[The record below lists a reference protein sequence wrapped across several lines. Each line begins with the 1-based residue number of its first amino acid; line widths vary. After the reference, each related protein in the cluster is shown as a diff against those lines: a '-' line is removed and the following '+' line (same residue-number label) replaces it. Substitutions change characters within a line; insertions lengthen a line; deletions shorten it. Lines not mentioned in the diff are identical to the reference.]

1 MGVRCQQTYCF
12 ERPGVINLPFSERR
26 IIIILVTVLTAVNVL
41 SMAGNLALLLAGGAA
56 PGPPVVRYVL
66 WFYLALLLLLPVVI
80 AFLVR
85 RYWWREEQSLPEEG
99 TADGRGLPAEGNGIR
114 SCNRGTEELALGMR
128 EMAEATRSL
137 VKYLEQEKE
146 GREELA
152 GALREM
158 VASLKEFT
166 GRLETGREVSVAGE
180 VFRAERRPGEV
191 AAEDGSGPELWSDF
205 PKGLNKATLKQILS
219 YLEDHNETGVSAEEI
234 AGGVGLSRV
243 TVRRYMDY
251 LEQVGYVSVD
261 LKYGTVGRPLKI
273 YTLVNLLNS

>member
-41 SMAGNLALLLAGGAA
+41 SMAGNLTLLLAGGIA

-66 WFYLALLLLLPVVI
+66 WFYLALLFLLPVVI
-80 AFLVR
+80 TFLVW
-85 RYWWREEQSLPEEG
+85 RYWWREGQTPPSGGSSGERNCALSFNREIKELVMGVREI
-99 TADGRGLPAEGNGIR
+99 AAVIR
-114 SCNRGTEELALGMR
+114 SLMDHL
-128 EMAEATRSL
+128 S
-137 VKYLEQEKE
+137 QEKE
-146 GREELA
+146 KREELV
-152 GALREM
+152 GVLQEM
-158 VASLKEFT
+158 VASMKEFT
-166 GRLETGREVSVAGE
+166 GWLETGREVSVAGE
-180 VFRAERRPGEV
+180 VFRAERRPGEA
-191 AAEDGSGPELWSDF
+191 AAEDGSGPDQWSDF
-205 PKGLNKATLKQILS
+205 PKGLNRATLKQILS

-261 LKYGTVGRPLKI
+261 LRYGTVGRPLKI
-273 YTLVNLLNS
+273 YTLVNLFSG